1 MVNSPNLIYLKKK
14 PVKVCML
21 KGSCNSITAS
31 SDLTQVFVS
40 TSECN
45 IYLIDIFSMSS
56 ELR

>member
-1 MVNSPNLIYLKKK
+1 
-14 PVKVCML
+14 ML